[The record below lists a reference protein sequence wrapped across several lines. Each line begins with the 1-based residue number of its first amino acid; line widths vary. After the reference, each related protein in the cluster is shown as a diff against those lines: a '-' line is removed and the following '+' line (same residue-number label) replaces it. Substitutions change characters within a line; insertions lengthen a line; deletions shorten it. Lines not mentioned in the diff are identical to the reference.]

1 MAVKYRIQY
10 TSVDGVDYTCD
21 ISNPSYAGSVIELDG
36 RVEYGLNPVDTLDHP
51 IRSKYLRITVTATTS
66 QDLEDL
72 LTSGERYWRVE
83 FYRDVDKIFFG
94 YLTSDK
100 SPQSFAQDSWDLT
113 LDALDP
119 LAFLED
125 LAYVDNLGANFN
137 GYDQFA
143 YIIANCLKRGF
154 ESTSEEFNILAYVPY
169 DYRTRLSPTTYT
181 EYTSGNFI
189 KLCGI
194 NQDDFIDTDT
204 DEVLSCKEVLEKVLS
219 SLQLTLIQINGDTW
233 FLCHYLFFSNSL
245 TSTYINY
252 LDSDGDTLAGTPPN
266 PFDDT
271 LVFTDAGTRAQT
283 DIVHIN
289 ENQQY
294 YFNYPLSKTVV
305 NHEFSLRA
313 SLLDN
318 PTMDGGTTG
327 ISMPGWG
334 FSDFG
339 YPVDDGTFR
348 IYRFDSAVNTDPTAV
363 TSASN
368 LRVELG
374 QTFKL
379 KVVAETNFANAILRT
394 QLIFTDDGGT
404 VYYLGYSYGLPSSG
418 TFSWFTTERSIGQ
431 PFWDEENNGLVD
443 TEFTFEYE
451 VPGIPNNY
459 GELQVKFIAAF
470 PTTTSNITDY
480 ITLHEADILPSTQD
494 ITGNST
500 IAQRT
505 DTTAVQSE
513 KYELYANTDEN
524 NVANNTIVYLA
535 NELPITQVV
544 DKLSDDS
551 NWRKLAYVHA
561 RNKTILNKTKKYF
574 TGDFWNFFEPH
585 QLVGINDLE
594 NALRYRVLEYSF
606 DTYTNIGSYK
616 LEQCLVSPPT
626 MTITTS
632 DVYANTIKPTIK

>member
-36 RVEYGLNPVDTLDHP
+36 SVEYGLNPVETLDHP

-83 FYRDVDKIFFG
+83 FYRDVNKIFFG

-100 SPQSFAQDSWDLT
+100 SPQSFVQDSWDLT

-137 GYDQFA
+137 GYDQLA

-169 DYRTRLSPTTYT
+169 DYRTRLTATTYT

-194 NQDDFIDTDT
+194 NQDDFIDSDT
-204 DEVLSCKEVLEKVLS
+204 DEVLSCQDVLDKVLS
-219 SLQLTLIQINGDTW
+219 SLQLTITQINGDTW
-233 FLCHYLFFSNSL
+233 LLMHYYFLSNSL
-245 TSTYINY
+245 ASTYINY

-266 PFDDT
+266 PFSNQIIYTDT
-271 LVFTDAGTRAQT
+271 VAGASTRV
-283 DIVHIN
+283 IHIN

-294 YFNYPLSKTVV
+294 YFNYPLSKVV
-305 NHEFSLRA
+305 INHEFNLRQ

-318 PTMDGGTTG
+318 PTFDGGTTG
-327 ISMPGWG
+327 VSMPGWG

-339 YPVDDGTFR
+339 DPVDDGTFKV
-348 IYRFDSAVNTDPTAV
+348 YRFDSAVNTDPTAV
-363 TSASN
+363 VSASN
-368 LRVELG
+368 LRVEDG
-374 QTFKL
+374 QRFKL
-379 KVVAETNFANAILRT
+379 KVVAETNFANAQMRIQVRY
-394 QLIFTDDGGT
+394 ITDSGT
-404 VYYLGYSYGLPSSG
+404 TYYLAYNYGTSQSG
-418 TFSWFTTERSIGQ
+418 DFFWSITESNIVQ
-431 PFWDEENNGLVD
+431 VFWDEENNGLVD
-443 TEFTFEYE
+443 VEFTFEYE
-451 VPGIPNNY
+451 LPPIPNTF
-459 GELQVKFIAAF
+459 GELEVEFLGAL
-470 PTTTSNITDY
+470 PTTTSNTTDF
-480 ITLHEADILPSTQD
+480 ITLHETDFLPSTQD

-500 IAQRT
+500 IAERT
-505 DTTAVQSE
+505 DTTAVKSE

-524 NVANNTIVYLA
+524 NAACNTIVYLA
-535 NELPITQVV
+535 NELPIVGV
-544 DKLSDDS
+544 IDKLSDDS
-551 NWRKLAYVHA
+551 NWRKLGYIHA
-561 RNKTILNKTKKYF
+561 RNKIISNKLKKFF

-585 QLVGINDLE
+585 QLVSLNDLE
-594 NALRYRVLEYSF
+594 NATVYRVLEYSF
-606 DTYTNIGSYK
+606 DTRSNVGTYK
-616 LEQCLVSPPT
+616 LEHNRTEPQT